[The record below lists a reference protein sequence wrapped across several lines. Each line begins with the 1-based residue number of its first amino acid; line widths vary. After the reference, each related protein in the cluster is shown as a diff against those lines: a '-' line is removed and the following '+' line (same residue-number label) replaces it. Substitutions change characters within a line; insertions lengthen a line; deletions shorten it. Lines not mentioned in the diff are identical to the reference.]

1 VERMTNDVLGPRALN
16 RALLER
22 QLLLDRSESLTALEV
37 IERLVGMQSQAPGAP
52 YIGLWTRLDGFA
64 FEELVRL
71 TREREVVRMVLMRGT
86 VHLVSAADA
95 LRLRP
100 LIQPMLDKQFRGT
113 PLAPRLTGVARE
125 ELVATGRKLLAR
137 GALSPAELRAELGLR
152 WPDADPGA
160 LVDAVR
166 LWAPLVQVPPRGLW
180 GKSGGPR
187 YATVEDWLGRPMEAE
202 PSLDAVVLRYLAAF
216 GPATVAD
223 IQKWCGLTG
232 LREVVERLGPS
243 LRRYRDEKG
252 RELYDPAGASL
263 PDPDLPVPA
272 RFVADFDNLLLSH
285 ADRARVLADEYRR
298 PVMGVNGIVRGTI
311 LVDGFVAGIW
321 KVERARGVAALRVTP
336 FVRLGAADR
345 ETLEAEGARLL
356 AVTDPAAGERDV
368 RFDPVAG

>member
-1 VERMTNDVLGPRALN
+1 MTNDMLGPRALN

-22 QLLLDRSESLTALEV
+22 QLLLNRSGSLTALEV

-64 FEELVRL
+64 FEELARL

-86 VHLVSAADA
+86 VHLVTAADA

-100 LIQPMLDKQFRGT
+100 LVQPMLDKQLRGT
-113 PLAPRLTGVARE
+113 PFAGRLPGVARD
-125 ELVATGRKLLAR
+125 ELVAAGRKLLGR
-137 GALSPAELRAELGLR
+137 GALSPAELRVELGPR

-160 LVDAVR
+160 LADAVR
-166 LWAPLVQVPPRGLW
+166 VWAPLLQVPPRGLW

-187 YATVEDWLGRPMEAE
+187 YATVEDWLGRPMETE
-202 PSLDAVVLRYLAAF
+202 PSVDEVVLRYLAAF

-232 LREVVERLGPS
+232 LREVVERLGPA
-243 LRRYRDEKG
+243 LRRYRDESG

-263 PDPDLPVPA
+263 PDPDTPVPA
-272 RFVADFDNLLLSH
+272 RFVAEFDNLLLSH
-285 ADRARVLADEYRR
+285 ADRARILADEYRR
-298 PVMGVNGIVRGTI
+298 PVMGDNAIVRGTI

-321 KVERARGVAALRVTP
+321 KIERARGVAALRVTP

-345 ETLEAEGARLL
+345 EALEAEGARLL
-356 AVTDPAAGERDV
+356 AATDAAAGERDV
-368 RFDPVAG
+368 RFEPVAG

>member
-1 VERMTNDVLGPRALN
+1 MTNDVLGARALN

-22 QLLLDRSESLTALEV
+22 QLLLNRSGSRTALEV

-64 FEELVRL
+64 FEELARL
-71 TREREVVRMVLMRGT
+71 TRDREVVRMVLMRGT

-113 PLAPRLTGVARE
+113 PSAPGLTGVARE
-125 ELVATGRKLLAR
+125 ELVAAGRKLLAR
-137 GALSPAELRAELGLR
+137 SALSPAELRAELGPQ

-232 LREVVERLGPS
+232 LREVVERLGPA
-243 LRRYRDEKG
+243 LRRYRDKSG
-252 RELYDPAGASL
+252 RELYDPADASL
-263 PDPDLPVPA
+263 PDPDLPVSA

-285 ADRARVLADEYRR
+285 ADRARILADEYRV

-368 RFDPVAG
+368 RFEPVAD

>member
-1 VERMTNDVLGPRALN
+1 MTNDVLGPRALN

-22 QLLLDRSESLTALEV
+22 QLLLNRSGSLTALEV

-64 FEELVRL
+64 FEELERL
-71 TREREVVRMVLMRGT
+71 MKEREVVRMVLMRGT

-100 LIQPMLDKQFRGT
+100 IVQPMLDKQFRGT
-113 PLAPRLTGVARE
+113 PFAPGLTGVARE
-125 ELVATGRKLLAR
+125 ELVAAGRKLLAR
-137 GALSPAELRAELGLR
+137 GALGPAELRAELGPR

-160 LVDAVR
+160 LVNAVR

-187 YATVEDWLGRPMEAE
+187 YAAVEDWLGRPMEAE
-202 PSLDAVVLRYLAAF
+202 PSVDAVVLRYLAAF

-232 LREVVERLGPS
+232 LREVVERLGPG
-243 LRRYRDEKG
+243 LRRYRDESG
-252 RELYDPAGASL
+252 RELYDPADASL

-285 ADRARVLADEYRR
+285 ADRARILADEYRR
-298 PVMGVNGIVRGTI
+298 PVMGDNGIVRGTI

-321 KVERARGVAALRVTP
+321 KVERARGVAVAQVTP
-336 FVRLGAADR
+336 FVRLGAAER

-368 RFDPVAG
+368 RFRASPAA

>member
-1 VERMTNDVLGPRALN
+1 MTNDVLGPRALN

-22 QLLLDRSESLTALEV
+22 QLLLNRSGSLTALEV

-64 FEELVRL
+64 FEELARL

-113 PLAPRLTGVARE
+113 PYASRLSGVARE
-125 ELVATGRKLLAR
+125 ELVAAGRKLLER
-137 GALSPAELRAELGLR
+137 GALGPAELRAELGPQ

-202 PSLDAVVLRYLAAF
+202 PSLDAMVLRYLAAF

-223 IQKWCGLTG
+223 IQKWSGLTG
-232 LREVVERLGPS
+232 LREVVERLGPG
-243 LRRYRDEKG
+243 LRRYRDENG

-285 ADRARVLADEYRR
+285 ADRARILADEYRV

-321 KVERARGVAALRVTP
+321 KIERARGVAVVRVTP
-336 FVRLGAADR
+336 FVPLGAADR

-356 AVTDPAAGERDV
+356 TVTDPAAGERDV
-368 RFDPVAG
+368 RFEPVTD